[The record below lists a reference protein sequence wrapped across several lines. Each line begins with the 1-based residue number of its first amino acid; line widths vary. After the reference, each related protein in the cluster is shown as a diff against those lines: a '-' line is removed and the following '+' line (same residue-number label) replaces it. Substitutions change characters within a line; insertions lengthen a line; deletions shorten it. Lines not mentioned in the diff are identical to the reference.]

1 MKIPWSGRSHDFE
14 KKDLNFLID
23 IIKKAD
29 PLTQGKYLKMF
40 EKSFANYLGKK
51 NVYAVSSAASALEI
65 IALLLDIKKKDEV
78 IIPAHTYCASA
89 IPFARN
95 GAKIVWADI
104 DFNTR
109 VVDLKDIKK
118 KINSKTKAIVIV
130 HLYGYANDF
139 RSLISYCKKK
149 KIKIIED
156 CAQAIGAQ
164 IGKQKVGS
172 IGDFSCFSFH
182 AQKNITTLGEG
193 GMIYVKD
200 KNLASKVPGL
210 RHNGHCDFKFKRKN
224 YWEPAMGNLDQDLE
238 KKWPYKFT
246 LSEVQCGAGFV
257 MLKKLDSL
265 NAKRV
270 KRANEFIDFLSNFSE
285 LSFVKCDTK
294 YKHVY
299 HLLSAYY
306 KPSKSINRNTLIKN
320 LFKKY
325 SIKCAVQYYPL
336 YKYDLFK
343 KKGCSHKKLK
353 FTEKFYEN
361 MISFP
366 FHIWM
371 PDKEFKYLKNSV
383 KKSML
388 ELRKKR

>member
-139 RSLISYCKKK
+139 RSLI
-149 KIKIIED
+149 
-156 CAQAIGAQ
+156 
-164 IGKQKVGS
+164 
-172 IGDFSCFSFH
+172 
-182 AQKNITTLGEG
+182 
-193 GMIYVKD
+193 
-200 KNLASKVPGL
+200 
-210 RHNGHCDFKFKRKN
+210 
-224 YWEPAMGNLDQDLE
+224 
-238 KKWPYKFT
+238 
-246 LSEVQCGAGFV
+246 
-257 MLKKLDSL
+257 
-265 NAKRV
+265 
-270 KRANEFIDFLSNFSE
+270 
-285 LSFVKCDTK
+285 
-294 YKHVY
+294 
-299 HLLSAYY
+299 
-306 KPSKSINRNTLIKN
+306 
-320 LFKKY
+320 
-325 SIKCAVQYYPL
+325 
-336 YKYDLFK
+336 
-343 KKGCSHKKLK
+343 
-353 FTEKFYEN
+353 
-361 MISFP
+361 
-366 FHIWM
+366 
-371 PDKEFKYLKNSV
+371 
-383 KKSML
+383 
-388 ELRKKR
+388 